1 MILAVPSVIAGF
13 FGEVHFGLA
22 MIAGIVAAVAGFAL
36 ARTFYRET
44 KTDPLPSRIGRAAEW
59 CRDRF
64 YFDEAYEALNKYTQ
78 ELLAKVTDWLDR
90 WIIAGLGVK
99 GTAGVTHITGSL
111 LRLLQTGN
119 LQTYALLFVLG
130 VLVLLYLTLT

>member
-1 MILAVPSVIAGF
+1 M
-13 FGEVHFGLA
+13 
-22 MIAGIVAAVAGFAL
+22 
-36 ARTFYRET
+36 
-44 KTDPLPSRIGRAAEW
+44 
-59 CRDRF
+59 
-64 YFDEAYEALNKYTQ
+64 
-78 ELLAKVTDWLDR
+78 
-90 WIIAGLGVK
+90 K

>member
-1 MILAVPSVIAGF
+1 
-13 FGEVHFGLA
+13 
-22 MIAGIVAAVAGFAL
+22 
-36 ARTFYRET
+36 
-44 KTDPLPSRIGRAAEW
+44 
-59 CRDRF
+59 
-64 YFDEAYEALNKYTQ
+64 
-78 ELLAKVTDWLDR
+78 VTDWLDR

-130 VLVLLYLTLT
+130 ALVLLYLTLT